1 MVVPNRRIGERVI
14 VGAAEVTWW
23 PMVNT
28 DVRPRSVP
36 RALLM
41 DLSVTGAG
49 LFGPTYPTV
58 HVDDMMIIGFNDA
71 RAVVSVRRVSPTD
84 DVDLR
89 YYGVEFVSME
99 PVFQREVYDV
109 IGRRP

>member
-1 MVVPNRRIGERVI
+1 MVPNRRIGERVI

-28 DVRPRSVP
+28 DVRPRGVP

-58 HVDDMMIIGFNDA
+58 HVDDLMIVGFNNA